1 MTIYAL
7 SEFRKLSKKLPK
19 FPDGRL
25 NYKNSKKA
33 VVLTVF
39 VKFKGKILLLKRSN
53 RVLTYKGYWNTVA
66 GYYDEPKPLRKKAL
80 EELKEETGI
89 SKKYVKSIKF
99 GKMFRFHDKKINKI
113 WLVNPIL
120 IKLKK
125 KPKIKIDFEHTKA
138 IWIKPE
144 EIKNY
149 KIVPN
154 LKLDLRKLFI

>member
-1 MTIYAL
+1 MSSAKEEL
-7 SEFRKLSKKLPK
+7 KKLEKNLPK
-19 FPDGRL
+19 FRDGRI

-39 VKFKGKILLLKRSN
+39 VEYDGKILLLKRSN
-53 RVLTYKGYWNTVA
+53 KVATYKGYWNTVA
-66 GYYDEPKPLRKKAL
+66 GYYDEPKSLKEKAL

-89 SKKYVKSIKF
+89 TKKYVKTIKV

-120 IKLKK
+120 INLKK
-125 KPKIKIDFEHTKA
+125 KPKIKLDFEHTEA

-144 EIKNY
+144 EIKKY
-149 KIVPN
+149 KIVLN
-154 LKLDLRKLFI
+154 LKAGLRKMSI